1 VQEIFKT
8 DWTTGCERQTRFCNN
23 LKDGC
28 VRVPVVCVCVCVGVV
43 DHGTNFCDKEF
54 VGGNWFMGKDGK
66 LSLGCVELSQVEAS
80 KSNTK
85 KNIGMHGLKL

>member
-1 VQEIFKT
+1 MGVCT
-8 DWTTGCERQTRFCNN
+8 CLW
-23 LKDGC
+23 
-28 VRVPVVCVCVCVGVV
+28 CVCVCVGVV
-43 DHGTNFCDKEF
+43 GHGTNFCDKEF